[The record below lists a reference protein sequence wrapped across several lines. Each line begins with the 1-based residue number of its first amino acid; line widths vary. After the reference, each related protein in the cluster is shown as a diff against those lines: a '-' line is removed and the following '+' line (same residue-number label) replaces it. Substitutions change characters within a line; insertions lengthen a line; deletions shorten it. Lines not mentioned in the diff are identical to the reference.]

1 MEALF
6 HLRDHGYEHLTE
18 LTLDGLLIQL
28 TETTWVRK
36 GALLSAEDRMEAL
49 HSLVPPGLV
58 VSHDSAWWVHR
69 GLGRVPQPLSF
80 ITLPRRRWI
89 ADDGFDVHEIA
100 LAADEWQF
108 IGGLPITREERTLY
122 DLLLPH
128 FHHPHD
134 QSAQMLRGIVADVPE
149 GLRRRFRLYLSV
161 VSRRPF
167 VAQMRSMIDGERL
180 GPVPD

>member
-6 HLRDHGYEHLTE
+6 HLRDYGYEHLTE
-18 LTLDGLLIQL
+18 LTLDGLLIRL

-36 GALLSAEDRMEAL
+36 GAILSPEDRMEAL

-58 VSHDSAWWVHR
+58 LSHDSAWWVHR
-69 GLGRVPQPLSF
+69 GLGRVPTPLSF

-89 ADDGFDVHEIA
+89 ADDDFSVHEIT
-100 LAADEWQF
+100 LADDEWQR
-108 IGGLPITREERTLY
+108 IGSLPITREERTLY

-128 FHHPHD
+128 FHHPD
-134 QSAQMLRGIVADVPE
+134 EQSAQALRGIIDEIPA
-149 GLRRRFRLYLSV
+149 GLRRRFGLYLSV

-167 VAQMRSMIDGERL
+167 VAQMRSLLEA
-180 GPVPD
+180 